1 MGRGEERES
10 GKRKEEDGEEVEGM
24 VDRWNERKGGEEN
37 FQTVTSARCFIQL

>member
-24 VDRWNERKGGEEN
+24 VDRWKERR
-37 FQTVTSARCFIQL
+37 TSKQ